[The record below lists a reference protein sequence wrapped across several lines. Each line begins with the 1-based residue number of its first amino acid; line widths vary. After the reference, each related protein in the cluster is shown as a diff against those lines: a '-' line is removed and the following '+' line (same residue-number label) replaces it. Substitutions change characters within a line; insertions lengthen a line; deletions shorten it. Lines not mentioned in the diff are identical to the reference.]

1 MDLQLAGTKA
11 LVMGS
16 TKGIG
21 RAISETFLAERAFV
35 AVRAYTASD
44 VDAAV
49 VELEPQANG
58 GGGKVVGAAVD
69 VAAAD
74 SLPAFGPILIDGRDW
89 DGVSQS
95 RQEFFEATE
104 KSHPMG
110 KMGVAQDVADVV
122 AFLASLRAGHGSPR
136 AGHVNRVNVTVDGGF
151 LKRVDYR

>member
-35 AVRAYTASD
+35 AVRVSTASD
-44 VDAAV
+44 VGAAV
-49 VELEPQANG
+49 VELEPQ
-58 GGGKVVGAAVD
+58 
-69 VAAAD
+69 
-74 SLPAFGPILIDGRDW
+74 
-89 DGVSQS
+89 
-95 RQEFFEATE
+95 
-104 KSHPMG
+104 
-110 KMGVAQDVADVV
+110 ADVV